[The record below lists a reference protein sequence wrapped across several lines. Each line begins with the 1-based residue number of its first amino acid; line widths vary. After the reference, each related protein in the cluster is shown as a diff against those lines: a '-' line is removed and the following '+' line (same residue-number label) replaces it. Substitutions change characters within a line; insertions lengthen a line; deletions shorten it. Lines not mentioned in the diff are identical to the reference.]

1 MKRAFAVVLS
11 AAFIASA
18 TAAFVAVPIDR
29 AAAEMAAPEKKAKKK
44 EKSEK
49 SGMSFNERRKK
60 CSAEWKEAKAAG
72 KTSNWKWPKFWSDC
86 NKRLK
91 AGA

>member
-1 MKRAFAVVLS
+1 MLKRTLATVLS
-11 AAFIASA
+11 AAFLAGSAS
-18 TAAFVAVPIDR
+18 VVLPVER
-29 AAAEMAAPEKKAKKK
+29 AAAEMATTK
-44 EKSEK
+44 EKSKAKSEDK
-49 SGMSFNERRKK
+49 SGMSFNDRRKK

-72 KTSNWKWPKFWSDC
+72 KTSGLKWPKFWSDC

>member
-1 MKRAFAVVLS
+1 MLKRVFATVLS
-11 AAFIASA
+11 AAFFATA
-18 TAAFVAVPIDR
+18 TAAVVIAPVNPAV
-29 AAAEMAAPEKKAKKK
+29 AEMAAKEKTKAKD
-44 EKSEK
+44 K

-60 CSAEWKEAKAAG
+60 CGAEWKEAKAAG

-91 AGA
+91 AGT